1 MSSKRGAVLLPGE
14 GGISGTLSRVSME
27 KRAESEEGYC
37 DILPS
42 TNKAGSPRL
51 PDPNTLG
58 ATPTAPQYLYVGA
71 STSATNFP
79 IGLLSSYKV
88 NPRNQQEFAAH
99 GTKRFKPWTSYSN
112 ASWDQDGFGG
122 QVGPGSNSNFP
133 HSLGCDPELVTYLL
147 RVTYTLWTSVS
158 SSVKVG

>member
-1 MSSKRGAVLLPGE
+1 MLLPGQ
-14 GGISGTLSRVSME
+14 GGISGPLSRVSTE
-27 KRAESEEGYC
+27 KRAESEEGYW

-42 TNKAGSPRL
+42 TNKAGSPCL

-79 IGLLSSYKV
+79 IGLFSSYKV

-99 GTKRFKPWTSYSN
+99 GTKCFKPWTSYSN
-112 ASWDQDGFGG
+112 ASWEIL
-122 QVGPGSNSNFP
+122 GSGSPRLKFQLPSLTCFVTLNSQRV
-133 HSLGCDPELVTYLL
+133 ELATYPL